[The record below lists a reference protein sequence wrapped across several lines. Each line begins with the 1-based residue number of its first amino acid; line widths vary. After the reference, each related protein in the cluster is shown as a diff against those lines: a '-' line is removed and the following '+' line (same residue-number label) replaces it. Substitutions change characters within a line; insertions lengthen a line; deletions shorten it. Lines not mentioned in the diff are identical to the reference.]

1 MVIKE
6 LYDKYYTILE
16 DGNHRDGIDLEI
28 KTICFLNILN
38 GNQIQIDDLEL
49 SNHAD
54 FNKIMVREFSKQ
66 NNVRVKDLLGEI
78 IKTGVFNHRTELN
91 VVNKEISLLDN
102 ATRKE
107 LFNYEKPKTNRD
119 SHWTTSSNLIE
130 LVTKLTDIACFGTIL
145 DLCSGKG
152 SFLNKC
158 SELNPKAT
166 LAGYEVNQIANVIT
180 KMRLFINGAN
190 LELHREN
197 ILEISLNNQ
206 YDFVFSDYPWSLR
219 TSRDVVDDKNMIV
232 SYERNRM
239 KADWNFIFKAINS
252 MKRNGKAIVIVPQGI
267 LFNTMDKGSRKQVVD
282 NELLE
287 QVIKLPAGTYP
298 GTGVQYSIV
307 VFSYGNK
314 TVKLV
319 DATDCIVGKNSGD
332 KKIDI
337 NKVVNLIQGGDDSK
351 IVEVTTSQIIKADYN
366 FEVGR
371 YLSSIMNINIINPK
385 PIKEIGVVLS
395 GYQYTSKSLKE
406 MEPGIGNVD
415 IVKIT
420 NIIEGEIEYASLSS
434 ADIEEERIEKYLL
447 KENDILVSSK
457 GTAIKLAL
465 VTNLGDRKVIPH
477 NNLMVI
483 RVTNGEVLPAYLCCF
498 LNSESGQ
505 LILNSLQTGS
515 IIINITKNNLLE
527 LNVPVIDMDTQE
539 TIVNRYNILKNEIVK
554 LKSRLNVLEEKIISV
569 YDDEV
574 GESCGN

>member
-1 MVIKE
+1 MIIKG
-6 LYDKYYTILE
+6 LYEKYYKILKN
-16 DGNHRDGIDLEI
+16 GNHMDGVDLEI

-38 GNQIQIDDLEL
+38 GDLILIDDLDL
-49 SNHAD
+49 SNHDD
-54 FNKIMVREFSKQ
+54 FNRVMDREFSKQ
-66 NNVRVKDLLGEI
+66 NNIKVKKLLGEI
-78 IKTGVFNHRTELN
+78 IKTGVFNHRSELN

-102 ATRKE
+102 KTKKE
-107 LFNYEKPKTNRD
+107 LFNYEKSDTIRD
-119 SHWTTSSNLIE
+119 SHWTTSNNIIDLI
-130 LVTKLTDIACFGTIL
+130 TKLIDISRFETIL

-152 SFLNKC
+152 IFLNKC
-158 SELNPKAT
+158 SEINPSAILT
-166 LAGYEVNQIANVIT
+166 GYEINQIANVIA
-180 KMRLFINGAN
+180 KMRLFINGVN

-197 ILEISLNNQ
+197 ILEISLNKQ
-206 YDFVFSDYPWSLR
+206 YDLVFSDYPWSLR

-239 KADWNFIFKAINS
+239 KADWNFIFKTINS
-252 MKRNGKAIVIVPQGI
+252 IKCNGKAIVIVPQGA
-267 LFNTMDKGSRKQVVD
+267 LFNTIDKSSRKQVVD
-282 NELLE
+282 NKLLE

-307 VFSYGNK
+307 IFSYGNK

-319 DATDCIVGKNSGD
+319 DATDCIVGKNSGH
-332 KKIDI
+332 KKIDV
-337 NKVVNLIQGGDDSK
+337 NKVVNLIQSKDDSK
-351 IVEVTTSQIIKADYN
+351 ILEVTTSQIIKADYN

-371 YLSSIMNINIINPK
+371 YLSSIMNLNIINPK
-385 PIKEIGVVLS
+385 PIKEIGIVLS

-420 NIIEGEIEYASLSS
+420 NIIEGEIDYASLAST
-434 ADIEEERIEKYLL
+434 DIDVRRIEKYLL
-447 KENDILVSSK
+447 KENDILISSK

-465 VTNLGDRKVIPH
+465 VSNLGDRKVIPH

-483 RVTNGEVLPAYLCCF
+483 RVINEEVLPAYLCCF
-498 LNSESGQ
+498 LNSESGR

-515 IIINITKNNLLE
+515 IIINITKSNLLE
-527 LNVPVIDMDTQE
+527 LNIPVIDMDTQE

-554 LKSRLNVLEEKIISV
+554 LKSRLNVLEEKIMSV

-574 GESCGN
+574 GE

>member
-1 MVIKE
+1 MVTKE
-6 LYDKYYTILE
+6 LYEKYYKTLKN
-16 DGNHRDGIDLEI
+16 GNHGDGVDLEI

-38 GNQIQIDDLEL
+38 GNQILIDDLDL
-49 SNHAD
+49 SNHEV
-54 FNKIMVREFSKQ
+54 FNKVMEREFSKQ
-66 NNVRVKDLLGEI
+66 NDVKVKDLLGEI
-78 IKTGVFNHRTELN
+78 IKTGVFNHRAELN
-91 VVNKEISLLDN
+91 IVNKDISLLDN
-102 ATRKE
+102 TTRKE
-107 LFNYEKPKTNRD
+107 LFNYETLDTGRD
-119 SHWTTSSNLIE
+119 SHWTTSDNIIDLI
-130 LVTKLTDIACFGTIL
+130 TKLIDISHFETIL

-152 SFLNKC
+152 IFLNKC
-158 SELNPKAT
+158 SEINPKAILT
-166 LAGYEVNQIANVIT
+166 GYEINQIANVVA

-197 ILEISLNNQ
+197 ILEISLNTQ
-206 YDFVFSDYPWSLR
+206 YDLVFSDYPWSLR
-219 TSRDVVDDKNMIV
+219 TARDVVDDKNMIV

-252 MKRNGKAIVIVPQGI
+252 MKHNGKAIAIVPQGA
-267 LFNTMDKGSRKQVVD
+267 LFNTLDKSSRKQVID

-314 TVKLV
+314 SVKLV
-319 DATDCIVGKNSGD
+319 DATECLVGKNSGD

-337 NKVVNLIQGGDDSK
+337 NKFVDLIQSEDDSK
-351 IVEVTTSQIIKADYN
+351 IIEVSTSQIIKADYN

-371 YLSSIMNINIINPK
+371 YLSSVMNLNIINPR
-385 PIKEIGVVLS
+385 PIKEIGTVLS

-406 MEPGIGNVD
+406 VDPGIGNVD
-415 IVKIT
+415 IVKII
-420 NIIEGEIEYASLSS
+420 NIIEGEIDYSSLAST
-434 ADIEEERIEKYLL
+434 DIDAERIEKYLL
-447 KENDILVSSK
+447 KENDILISSK

-483 RVTNGEVLPAYLCCF
+483 RVTSEEVLPAYLCCF
-498 LNSESGQ
+498 LNSDSGR

-515 IIINITKNNLLE
+515 IIINITKSNLLE
-527 LNVPVIDMDTQE
+527 LNIPVIDMDTQE
-539 TIVNRYNILKNEIVK
+539 TIVNRYNILKKEIVK
-554 LKSRLNVLEEKIISV
+554 LKSRLNVLEEKIMSV

-574 GESCGN
+574 GE

>member
-1 MVIKE
+1 MATKE
-6 LYDKYYTILE
+6 LYEKYYKTLRN
-16 DGNHRDGIDLEI
+16 GNHRDGVDLEI

-38 GNQIQIDDLEL
+38 GNQILIDDLDL
-49 SNHAD
+49 SNHDD
-54 FNKIMVREFSKQ
+54 FNKVMEREFSKQ
-66 NNVRVKDLLGEI
+66 NNVKVKDLLGEI
-78 IKTGVFNHRTELN
+78 IKTGVFNHRAELN
-91 VVNKEISLLDN
+91 IVNKEISLLDN
-102 ATRKE
+102 TTRKE
-107 LFNYEKPKTNRD
+107 LFNYERLDTSRD
-119 SHWTTSSNLIE
+119 SHWSTSKNIIE
-130 LVTKLTDIACFGTIL
+130 LITKLTDISHFETIL

-158 SELNPKAT
+158 SEINPKAI
-166 LAGYEVNQIANVIT
+166 LIGYEINQIANVIA
-180 KMRLFINGAN
+180 KMRLFINGSN

-197 ILEISLNNQ
+197 ILEIPLNKQ
-206 YDFVFSDYPWSLR
+206 YDLVFSDYPWSLR

-252 MKRNGKAIVIVPQGI
+252 MKRNGKAIVIVPQGA
-267 LFNTMDKGSRKQVVD
+267 LFNTLDKSSRKQVID

-314 TVKLV
+314 SVKLV
-319 DATDCIVGKNSGD
+319 DATECLVGKNSGD

-337 NKVVNLIQGGDDSK
+337 DKFVDLIQSEDDSK
-351 IVEVTTSQIIKADYN
+351 IIEVSTSQIIKADYN

-371 YLSSIMNINIINPK
+371 YLSSVMNLNIINPK
-385 PIKEIGVVLS
+385 PIKEIGTVLS

-406 MEPGIGNVD
+406 MDSGIGNVD

-420 NIIEGEIEYASLSS
+420 NIIEGEIDYASLAST
-434 ADIEEERIEKYLL
+434 DIDAERIEKYLL
-447 KENDILVSSK
+447 KENDILISSK

-477 NNLMVI
+477 NNLTVI
-483 RVTNGEVLPAYLCCF
+483 RVTSEEVLPAYLCCF
-498 LNSESGQ
+498 LNSESGR

-515 IIINITKNNLLE
+515 IIINITKSNLLE
-527 LNVPVIDMDTQE
+527 LNIPVIDMDTQE

-554 LKSRLNVLEEKIISV
+554 LKSRLNVLEEKIMSV

-574 GESCGN
+574 GE